1 MLSDLIQSNIPLIF
15 VETDEP
21 YRVEQFIS
29 KHDKDLF
36 GRWNKKGIE
45 YYIGNSIERIKSTT
59 TMEAALEYLSTTR
72 KHYLIVLHGKPEYE
86 LLLNMPEYHT
96 LIFVNSEFADFP
108 GAVHVRLP
116 PPDTSEY
123 LQAFKDKTKLA
134 RLYAEYSIGMKVK
147 DAVNCY
153 KYSKHTKTDFLQN
166 KKLFTNSIYLDIVL
180 TKNTFDILGGFYEFK
195 TWFSRCKHW
204 YKYKNLPKQ
213 KGVLLYGDSGTGK
226 SLCASCLGNEADL
239 PLYRFDITR
248 VYDEYVGKS
257 ENKIREALKAIE
269 KTAPSIVWVEEIGR
283 LFSGQAHIAHNQVLA
298 LLLEWMQEND
308 KDIFMVATANQID
321 QIPPELIRPGRFSA
335 KFKVERP
342 SIPDAIEIFKI
353 HADKY
358 NIDFSQVDSA
368 LKNLRVDYTGAEI
381 GNIVEEAV
389 IIAHAEGISKEE
401 SLRRMFE

>member
-1 MLSDLIQSNIPLIF
+1 
-15 VETDEP
+15 
-21 YRVEQFIS
+21 
-29 KHDKDLF
+29 
-36 GRWNKKGIE
+36 
-45 YYIGNSIERIKSTT
+45 
-59 TMEAALEYLSTTR
+59 
-72 KHYLIVLHGKPEYE
+72 
-86 LLLNMPEYHT
+86 
-96 LIFVNSEFADFP
+96 
-108 GAVHVRLP
+108 
-116 PPDTSEY
+116 
-123 LQAFKDKTKLA
+123 
-134 RLYAEYSIGMKVK
+134 
-147 DAVNCY
+147 
-153 KYSKHTKTDFLQN
+153 
-166 KKLFTNSIYLDIVL
+166 
-180 TKNTFDILGGFYEFK
+180 
-195 TWFSRCKHW
+195 
-204 YKYKNLPKQ
+204 
-213 KGVLLYGDSGTGK
+213 
-226 SLCASCLGNEADL
+226 
-239 PLYRFDITR
+239 

-342 SIPDAIEIFKI
+342 SISDAIEIFKI

-358 NIDFSQVDSA
+358 NIDFSQVDSS
-368 LKNLRVDYTGAEI
+368 LKNLWVDYTGAEI